1 MTSLEIDSL
10 AIAYRDAQGRDF
22 AALDVA
28 SLAFAPGEM
37 TAIAGPSGCG
47 KSTLLYGISGL
58 AHAKTGHV
66 WWQGADVLALPSAA
80 RDAWRRSTIGFVF
93 QDFQLVRE
101 LSAQENVLLPARF
114 DHFRVPP
121 ALAARA
127 KTLLGDLGVPERTSV
142 SSLSRGEAQRVAL
155 ARALLRDPPIILA
168 DEPTASLDAK
178 AAEGVIARLRD
189 LARAHGKIVICVTHD
204 QALIE
209 ASDRQVRLDHGRI
222 IAALAEA
229 LS

>member
-1 MTSLEIDSL
+1 MTSLQMDSL
-10 AIAYRDAQGRDF
+10 AIAYRDAQGREF
-22 AALDVA
+22 TALDVP

-37 TAIAGPSGCG
+37 TAIVGPSGCG

-58 AHAKTGHV
+58 AQARTGHV
-66 WWQGADVLALPSAA
+66 WWQGADVLALSSAA
-80 RDAWRRSTIGFVF
+80 RDAWRRTNVGFVF

-127 KTLLGDLGVPERTSV
+127 KTLLDDLGVPQRSSV
-142 SSLSRGEAQRVAL
+142 ASLSRGEAQRVAL

-189 LARAHGKIVICVTHD
+189 LARKHGKIVICVTHD
-204 QALIE
+204 QALID
-209 ASDRQVRLDHGRI
+209 ASDGRVRLDHGRI
-222 IAALAEA
+222 ATAGAVP
-229 LS
+229 